1 MKKEEKKDQKNE
13 IKKDVTKKSTIKKI
27 SGDKKNN
34 QSKKVQVD
42 EVTKKIMEFKPS
54 KKTKEDFVSE
64 KSKNDFGMFEFVLI
78 LVITALVFS
87 LIGYFISKKGNLIS
101 ENSVATK
108 EIQKFIEEY
117 NYILEN
123 YYGDIDKSEL
133 ISGAIKGMLSSLD
146 DYSQFVGEDSNNFSI
161 TLDGEYVGLGVGISM
176 TTDNEIIVS
185 SIYPNS
191 PAEKVG
197 LNIYDVI
204 TKFNDESVEGLS
216 TSDLVDKISNTENI
230 KLTVLRDDKE
240 LTFELKK
247 EKIIIESVHS
257 EMKDNNIGYIKVDIF
272 ANNTYSQFQ
281 KALNELENQDIKGLI
296 IDLRGNSGGHLL
308 AVENML
314 SLFMNDTHIIYQTE
328 DKNGV
333 EKIYSTGNK
342 DKTYK
347 IVILQNSSSASASEV
362 MATSLREQLGAYIIG
377 NTSYGKGTVQNLQTV
392 SGIGQYKVTTKK
404 WLTSN
409 GEWIN
414 EIGVKP
420 DLEVSLSEDYY
431 KNPTIE
437 NDNQYQAAIKYLNE
451 KEN

>member
-1 MKKEEKKDQKNE
+1 MEKDKKTEKKKV
-13 IKKDVTKKSTIKKI
+13 IKKNTKK
-27 SGDKKNN
+27 
-34 QSKKVQVD
+34 KVD
-42 EVTKKIMEFKPS
+42 I
-54 KKTKEDFVSE
+54 DIVSE
-64 KSKNDFGMFEFVLI
+64 KITKPKVKKVEIEEKIIDNQKYSSFELVLI
-78 LVITALVFS
+78 FVICALIFS
-87 LIGYFISKKGNLIS
+87 LVGYFIGKKADLSNGDYS
-101 ENSVATK
+101 TATK

-123 YYGDIDKSEL
+123 YYGDIDKDEL
-133 ISGAIKGMLSSLD
+133 ISNAIKGMVSSLD
-146 DYSQFVGEDSNNFSI
+146 EYSQFVDEDSNNFSI
-161 TLDGEYVGLGVGISM
+161 TLAGEYEGLGVGITM
-176 TTDNEIIVS
+176 TTDNEIIIS

-191 PAEKVG
+191 PAEKAG

-216 TSDLVDKISNTENI
+216 TSDLVDKISNTDSI
-230 KLTVLRDDKE
+230 KLTILRGTEE
-240 LTFELKK
+240 LTFDLKK
-247 EKIIIESVHS
+247 EKVVIESVHS
-257 EMKDNNIGYIKVDIF
+257 EMKENNIGYIKVDIF

-281 KALNELENQDIKGLI
+281 KALTKLENDGMESLI

-314 SLFMNDTHIIYQTE
+314 SLFMNDTHVIYQTE
-328 DKNGV
+328 DKNGI

-347 IVILQNSSSASASEV
+347 IVILQNLGSASASEV

-377 NTSYGKGTVQNLQTV
+377 NTSYGKGTVQNLQTI
-392 SGIGQYKVTTKK
+392 SGVGQYKVTTKK

-414 EIGVKP
+414 EVGVKP
-420 DLEVSLSEDYY
+420 DLEISLSEDYY
-431 KNPTIE
+431 KNPTLE
-437 NDNQYQAAIKYLNE
+437 NDSQYQAAIKYLNE

>member
-1 MKKEEKKDQKNE
+1 MEKDKKTEKK
-13 IKKDVTKKSTIKKI
+13 
-27 SGDKKNN
+27 
-34 QSKKVQVD
+34 KVD
-42 EVTKKIMEFKPS
+42 I
-54 KKTKEDFVSE
+54 DIVSE
-64 KSKNDFGMFEFVLI
+64 KITKPKVKKVEIEEKIIDNQKYSSFELVLI
-78 LVITALVFS
+78 FVICALIFS
-87 LIGYFISKKGNLIS
+87 LVGYFIGKKADLSNGDYS
-101 ENSVATK
+101 TATK

-123 YYGDIDKSEL
+123 YYGDIDKDEL
-133 ISGAIKGMLSSLD
+133 ISNAIKGMVSSLD
-146 DYSQFVGEDSNNFSI
+146 EYSQFVDEDSNNFSI
-161 TLDGEYVGLGVGISM
+161 TLAGEYEGLGVGITM
-176 TTDNEIIVS
+176 TTDNEIIIS

-191 PAEKVG
+191 PAEKAG

-216 TSDLVDKISNTENI
+216 TSDLVDKISNTDSI
-230 KLTVLRDDKE
+230 KLTILRGTEE
-240 LTFELKK
+240 LTFDLKK
-247 EKIIIESVHS
+247 EKVVIESVHS
-257 EMKDNNIGYIKVDIF
+257 EMKENNIGYIKVDIF

-281 KALNELENQDIKGLI
+281 KALTKLENDGMESLI

-314 SLFMNDTHIIYQTE
+314 SLFMNDTHVIYQTE
-328 DKNGV
+328 DKNGI

-347 IVILQNSSSASASEV
+347 IVILQNLGSASASEV

-377 NTSYGKGTVQNLQTV
+377 NTSYGKGTVQNLQTI
-392 SGIGQYKVTTKK
+392 SGVGQYKVTTKK

-414 EIGVKP
+414 EVGVKP
-420 DLEVSLSEDYY
+420 DLEISLSEDYY
-431 KNPTIE
+431 KNPTLE
-437 NDNQYQAAIKYLNE
+437 NDSQYQAAIKYLNE